1 MKLRPVEELPTPA
14 LTELDKLISRLGGTE
29 ALTASARAHGAFRR
43 AREVKTA
50 IDLLRLV
57 LTYGPGGLSLR
68 SAATVAAE
76 GGLCDLS
83 DVALMKRIG
92 RAADWLEALC
102 AEQIGR
108 ADAALGEAVGAI
120 TLVDGSLIQSP
131 GTGTNYRLHLQWD
144 ATRQRSAAAR
154 ITTTA
159 VGERLDLLSSS
170 GIRLLIGERGY
181 PQPDGLRTT
190 LASGADVLVRLT
202 WNSLS
207 LTGNDGQPLDWLAL
221 CEQAHREGSVD
232 LAVLVCKAHRRFE
245 PLPMRLVLLP
255 KPAEAAAA
263 ARQAAERASRKDQR
277 KRVDPRT
284 LACADHLILLT
295 SLPPARFTVPQLGA
309 LYRLRW
315 QIELLFKR
323 LKSLLHLDRLPA
335 KDADLARAWLHA
347 HLLIALLVEDYIADE
362 GAFPP

>member
-1 MKLRPVEELPTPA
+1 MKVRPAEEHLPPA
-14 LTELDKLISRLGGTE
+14 LADLEGLLLRLGGEE
-29 ALTASARAHGAFRR
+29 ALTASARAHGAFTR

-68 SAATVAAE
+68 SAAALAAE
-76 GGLCDLS
+76 GGLCDIS
-83 DVALMKRIG
+83 DVALLKRI
-92 RAADWLEALC
+92 RHAADWLEALC
-102 AEQIGR
+102 ASR
-108 ADAALGEAVGAI
+108 LAWPVPLWARPRRRSASLTAASSTRPARV
-120 TLVDGSLIQSP
+120 
-131 GTGTNYRLHLQWD
+131 TNYRLHLRWD
-144 ATRQRSAAAR
+144 ATRQRSVAAR
-154 ITTTA
+154 ITTTE

-170 GIRLLIGERGY
+170 GICILIGDRGY
-181 PQPDGLRTT
+181 PQPDGLRNT
-190 LASGADVLVRLT
+190 LAGGADVLVRLT

-207 LTGNDGQPLDWLAL
+207 LTGKDGQPLDWLAL
-221 CEQAHREGSVD
+221 CEQAHCEGSVE
-232 LAVLVCKAHRRFE
+232 LPVLVCKAHRRFE
-245 PLPMRLVLLP
+245 PLPMRLVFLP

-263 ARQAAERASRKDQR
+263 ARKAAERASRKAQR

-295 SLPPARFTVPQLGA
+295 SLPLARVTVPQLGA

-315 QIELLFKR
+315 QGELLFKR

-347 HLLIALLVEDYIADE
+347 HLLVALLVEDYIVDK

>member
-1 MKLRPVEELPTPA
+1 MKLRPVEDRPIPA
-14 LTELDKLISRLGGTE
+14 LADFDELVLRLGGAA
-29 ALTASARAHGAFRR
+29 ALSASARAHGAFTR

-68 SAATVAAE
+68 SAAALAAE

-83 DVALMKRIG
+83 DVALLKRIR

-102 AEQIGR
+102 AEQIGL
-108 ADAALGEAVGAI
+108 AGAALGEAVGAI
-120 TLVDGSLIQSP
+120 TLVDASLIQSP

-144 ATRQRSAAAR
+144 ATRQRSVAAR

-159 VGERLDLLSSS
+159 IGERLDLLSST
-170 GIRLLIGERGY
+170 GLCLLIGDRGY

-190 LASGADVLVRLT
+190 RARGADVLVRLT

-207 LTGNDGQPLDWLAL
+207 LTKHDGQPVDWLAL
-221 CEQAHREGSVD
+221 CEQAHATGQVD
-232 LAVLVCKAHRRFE
+232 LPVLVRKAHRRFE
-245 PLPMRLVLLP
+245 PLPLRLVLLP
-255 KPAEAAAA
+255 KPAEAAAT
-263 ARQAAERASRKDQR
+263 ARQAAERASRKAQR
-277 KRVDPRT
+277 KQVDPRT

-295 SLPPARFTVPQLGA
+295 SLPPTRFTAAQLGA

-347 HLLIALLVEDYIADE
+347 HLLVALLVEDYLADE
-362 GAFPP
+362 RAFPP

>member
-14 LTELDKLISRLGGTE
+14 LTDLDKLISRLGGTE
-29 ALTASARAHGAFRR
+29 ALRASARPHGAFRR

-83 DVALMKRIG
+83 DVALIKRIG
-92 RAADWLEALC
+92 RAADGREALC

-144 ATRQRSAAAR
+144 ATRQRSVAAR

-190 LASGADVLVRLT
+190 LASGADALVRLT
-202 WNSLS
+202 WHSLS
-207 LTGNDGQPLDWLAL
+207 LTDTDGQPLDWLGRGA
-221 CEQAHREGSVD
+221 RG
-232 LAVLVCKAHRRFE
+232 RR
-245 PLPMRLVLLP
+245 
-255 KPAEAAAA
+255 
-263 ARQAAERASRKDQR
+263 AR
-277 KRVDPRT
+277 
-284 LACADHLILLT
+284 
-295 SLPPARFTVPQLGA
+295 
-309 LYRLRW
+309 
-315 QIELLFKR
+315 
-323 LKSLLHLDRLPA
+323 
-335 KDADLARAWLHA
+335 
-347 HLLIALLVEDYIADE
+347 
-362 GAFPP
+362 